1 MQQPLFYIFF
11 GRETMQLRQRIK
23 TAPLELPLLLILM
36 AIGYLL
42 IHDLAGGTLFSHD
55 PHDSYTL
62 QAQAWLDGK
71 AYLEN
76 GADYTW
82 LELAIYNGQ
91 YFVSFPPVPSV
102 VMLPFVL
109 LFGGDTP
116 NNLLVAVYAMVAV
129 CGAYRACRSQGL
141 SSRQSCFWAF
151 AAVMCSNMLEIST
164 NGGVWLQAQTLN
176 MAFLCWAID
185 YALRGRRT
193 AAFLLTALAVGC
205 RPFSLFYFPLFI
217 VYFLYCDKSI
227 KKTLKSLLIPCLVAL
242 VIGAAYGWYN
252 YIRFGNPLEFGHN
265 YLPEFLEAENGQFHL
280 SYLGNNLSNILLR
293 GITLAEDGSLVFPQ
307 FDGFLFYVVNPFF
320 LIAAIQLAKDIWR
333 RRVTPPMWAALACLA
348 ANLLC
353 LCLHKTFGGYQ
364 FGARYT
370 VDLLPYAFFGL
381 LLSGRK
387 RPHRWECFAAAFGL
401 LFNAYGALLMRLY
414 DYLP

>member
-11 GRETMQLRQRIK
+11 GKETMQLRQRIK
-23 TAPLELPLLLILM
+23 NIPLELPLLLILM

-62 QAQAWLDGK
+62 QAQAWLNGK
-71 AYLEN
+71 VYLEN

-109 LFGGDTP
+109 LFGGNTP

-164 NGGVWLQAQTLN
+164 NGGVWLQAQALN
-176 MAFLCWAID
+176 MAILCWAID
-185 YALRGRRT
+185 CALRGRRT

-242 VIGAAYGWYN
+242 AIGAAYGWYN

-280 SYLGNNLSNILLR
+280 SYLGNNLSNIFLR
-293 GITLAEDGSLVFPQ
+293 GITLADDGSLVFPQ

-333 RRVTPPMWAALACLA
+333 RRITPPMGAALACLA